1 MFGFVLHRE
10 VPSLRRRGV
19 SALWVSALC
28 AFALCGAAA
37 AATLPSGKKTITL
50 VAGDGQRLPIGH
62 VTFAP
67 DADAAKVAVVLDAP
81 QFAEEFLSMRP
92 FRCLAGEKETW
103 CHLPYPYQIKG
114 RVSAADLIDLEYAL
128 LFLFKPPAGY
138 GIDAWNGLYFPLT
151 LGDDGSISRSLHEV
165 DLNVLAVPPMA
176 GNLRPVTRA
185 GLTPVSADS
194 HRFARIE
201 IR

>member
-1 MFGFVLHRE
+1 MPRNRGFIRGG
-10 VPSLRRRGV
+10 SLAIAAL
-19 SALWVSALC
+19 ALWSQ
-28 AFALCGAAA
+28 AAA
-37 AATLPSGKKTITL
+37 AATLPTGKRTITL
-50 VAGDGQRLPIGH
+50 ISADGTKLEAGH

-67 DADAAKVAVVLDAP
+67 DADGAAISVVLDAP

-92 FRCLAGEKETW
+92 FRCLAGEKESW
-103 CHLPYPYQIKG
+103 CHLPYPYQTKARIK
-114 RVSAADLIDLEYAL
+114 SDDLTDLEYAL

-138 GIDAWNGLYFPLT
+138 GIDAWNGLYFRLELAP
-151 LGDDGSISRSLHEV
+151 DGSIGGALHEV

-176 GNLRPVTRA
+176 GELRPIAREA
-185 GLTPVSADS
+185 LTPVSADA